1 MRVCWTQ
8 KSQFNKKKKTVFCQC
23 CPFLNVQ
30 TNVKTDLTWN
40 EHSVRCLISYQIL
53 HYVWRGYMGPRG
65 GTSGLKI
72 RVFPQLTP
80 FRLAR
85 RGGGA
90 FHFVKVEPAF
100 CYDLHN
106 SLECSNNILPRWS
119 KYEENYT
126 LRLLFCFPIAVY
138 LYDLQMSIV
147 YPLSASVAP
156 I

>member
-1 MRVCWTQ
+1 MFDKLSDLALCLKRVYGTQRRDKWTENQ
-8 KSQFNKKKKTVFCQC
+8 
-23 CPFLNVQ
+23 
-30 TNVKTDLTWN
+30 
-40 EHSVRCLISYQIL
+40 
-53 HYVWRGYMGPRG
+53 G
-65 GTSGLKI
+65 
-72 RVFPQLTP
+72 FPTINPIQ
-80 FRLAR
+80 AGKE
-85 RGGGA
+85 GGGA
-90 FHFVKVEPAF
+90 SHFVKVEPAF